1 MKTHYHDVQN
11 IWCRKNGQIIKNNIR
26 PLLYDIDKIPPP
38 DYDLV
43 ENYLLENNRIIP
55 ISAVEMEKQVRN
67 SLFSLMVK
75 HPSYMTLSGRGCPHN
90 CTYCCNDSLRNLYR
104 GQRYLRWRSTEHI
117 IGELSAI
124 KKRFPYIQYFCL
136 SDDSFFARGI
146 DKIKEFCAAYKEEIH
161 MPFYCLGSPMTITEE
176 KLEYLVD
183 AGLNSIQMG
192 IETGSRRIQEVFN
205 RKYMTNERVMKAIF
219 AINKYKDKLSLISYD
234 FILDVPYETDEDK
247 VETLEFISRIPKP
260 YKIGMFSLVVYPGT
274 SLYERIKKD
283 NLITDEETEIYHKKW
298 SEKEAHYLNL
308 LFALCRSGKF
318 PHLLLRIL
326 ISKPLLLVFN
336 NDFLKPAYKVLFLL
350 LKKMNY
356 FLKLLRVF

>member
-1 MKTHYHDVQN
+1 
-11 IWCRKNGQIIKNNIR
+11 
-26 PLLYDIDKIPPP
+26 
-38 DYDLV
+38 
-43 ENYLLENNRIIP
+43 
-55 ISAVEMEKQVRN
+55 
-67 SLFSLMVK
+67 
-75 HPSYMTLSGRGCPHN
+75 
-90 CTYCCNDSLRNLYR
+90 
-104 GQRYLRWRSTEHI
+104 
-117 IGELSAI
+117 
-124 KKRFPYIQYFCL
+124 
-136 SDDSFFARGI
+136 
-146 DKIKEFCAAYKEEIH
+146 
-161 MPFYCLGSPMTITEE
+161 MTITEE